1 MSSERREPEEVPAT
15 PGVDDDG
22 VDRTLIRE
30 SLART
35 PLERLD
41 LADAYA
47 REIEELRALMRP
59 SRAKG

>member
-1 MSSERREPEEVPAT
+1 MSLEPQAPEPAPRT
-15 PGVDDDG
+15 PDVDEDG

-47 REIEELRALMRP
+47 REIEELRAFMRP
-59 SRAKG
+59 SRPGE

>member
-1 MSSERREPEEVPAT
+1 MSTERREPEEVPAT
-15 PGVDDDG
+15 SGVDEDG

-35 PLERLD
+35 PLERLE

-59 SRAKG
+59 SRPGE